1 MKFFQ
6 TSSLYSLNKSTYI
19 NLRWIAYIGQLSAIL
34 IVEFFLKFKFN
45 YFTCI
50 SIIFFSVLTN
60 LYLQFKIKENQLN
73 NFTSTIYLSYDILQ
87 LGLLLFI
94 TGGITNPFVFL
105 IIIPAVFSSQYLN
118 IWSSIILVLFITI
131 VLVILTF
138 FHYDLP
144 HPTVASFHAPDYYL
158 YGIPLSIVIGLI
170 FLVYFGVKFGSE
182 SRIRR
187 KAYDKIHELMAKE
200 NELLSLGGQ
209 AAAAAHSLGTPL
221 STILLTVKEIQKEFG
236 NEHKIKKDLDLLVS
250 QSNRCS
256 EILKKLSLNPNI
268 EDGFIDSNLSFYDYV
283 NEIVRSY
290 KEISSKAFIINSE
303 KYENPI
309 NTHKSIEIIYGLRN
323 FIGNANKFSKKKI
336 EIFLSSNKKITEITI
351 RDDGPGFPKDL
362 IDKHRL
368 GEPYIRTVDQANI
381 SKYGLGLGTFIGK
394 TLLEK
399 NFANIKFK
407 NSKVTGGAEVII
419 KWKNND
425 LKKFN

>member
-6 TSSLYSLNKSTYI
+6 TSSLYSLNKSTYV

-221 STILLTVKEIQKEFG
+221 STILLTVKELQKEFG

-336 EIFLSSNKKITEITI
+336 EIFLSSNKTITEITI

-399 NFANIKFK
+399 NFANINFK

-425 LKKFN
+425 LKKV